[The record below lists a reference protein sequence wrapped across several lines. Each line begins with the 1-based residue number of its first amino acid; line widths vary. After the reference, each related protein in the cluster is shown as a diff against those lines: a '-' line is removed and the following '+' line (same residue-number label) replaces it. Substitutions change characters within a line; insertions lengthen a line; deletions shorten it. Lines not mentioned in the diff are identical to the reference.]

1 MRREQALERLR
12 QHRSEL
18 EAKYGIVR
26 IGLFGSVARD
36 DAGDSSDVDVVVRL
50 AKPDL
55 FGLVALREEL
65 SELLEASVDLVHEHE
80 RLRPLLAKRIA
91 KDVIY
96 V

>member
-1 MRREQALERLR
+1 
-12 QHRSEL
+12 
-18 EAKYGIVR
+18 
-26 IGLFGSVARD
+26 
-36 DAGDSSDVDVVVRL
+36 
-50 AKPDL
+50 
-55 FGLVALREEL
+55 VALREEL